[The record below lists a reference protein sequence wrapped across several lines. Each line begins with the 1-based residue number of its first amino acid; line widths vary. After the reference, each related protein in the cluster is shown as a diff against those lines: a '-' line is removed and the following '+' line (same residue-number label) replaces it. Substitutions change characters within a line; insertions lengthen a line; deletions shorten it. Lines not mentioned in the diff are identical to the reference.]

1 MEVARLKGNIGK
13 RAPLATADH
22 AGGFV
27 APLARPLPMAGQRA
41 LNHFWFKHSHPLLLY
56 SPRLVSGFPAL
67 LPPLRLR
74 ILPYLLL
81 YPPSS
86 SLGEGTSVNI
96 IMDSHV
102 WVEDPQ
108 LAWVDGQVTKITG
121 ENAEVQTSNGKKVVT
136 TLSKMYPKDT
146 EAPPGGVDDMTK
158 LSYLHEPGVL
168 QNLSTRYQLNEIYTY
183 TGNILIA
190 INPFQRLSHLY
201 DSHMMTQYKG
211 APLGE
216 LSPHVFAVADV
227 AYRAMINETKSNSI
241 LVSGESGAGKT
252 ETTKMLMRYLA
263 YLGGRAATEGRTVE
277 QQVLESNPVL
287 EAFGNAKT
295 VRNNNSSRFGKFV
308 EIQFDNKGRISGAA
322 IRTYLLERSRVCQI
336 SDPERNYHCF
346 YLLCA
351 APTEVTEKYK
361 LGKPNTFHYLNQSN
375 CYELVGVND
384 AYEYLATRRAMD
396 IVGIS
401 AQEQD
406 AIFRVVAAILHLGNI
421 VFTKGQEIDS
431 SVPKDD
437 KAKFHLKMAAELLMC
452 DVDGLQD
459 ALCKRMMITP
469 EEVIKRPLDPQ
480 SAAVSRDGLAKTI
493 YSRLFDWIVDKI
505 NVSIGQDPTSKSL
518 IGVLDI
524 YGFESFKTN
533 SFEQFCINFT
543 NEKLQQHFNQHVF
556 KMEQEEYTKEAID
569 WSYIEFVDNTD
580 VLDLIEKKP
589 GGVIALLDEACMFP
603 KSTHETFAQKL
614 YQTFKTHKRFIKPK
628 LSRTDFAINHY
639 AGEVLYQSDQFL
651 DKNKDYVVAEHQD
664 LLSAS
669 KCSFVSGLFPSL
681 PEETSKS
688 SKFSSIGSRFKLQ
701 LQALMETLNSTEP
714 HYIRCVKP
722 NNLLKPAIFENV
734 NVMQQL
740 RCGGVLEAIRI
751 SCAGFPTRRIFYEF
765 LHRFG
770 VLAPE
775 TLLGNDE
782 KTACRKI
789 LESKG
794 LKGFQI
800 GKTKVFLRAGQMAE
814 LDALR
819 AEVLN
824 RAAKTIQNQIRTHIL
839 RKQFI
844 ALRKATI
851 HVQSLWRRRLARKLY
866 EHMRRENAAII
877 VQKNLWRYNA
887 KNAYKKLKHSV
898 LILQTGFRFL
908 AARNEFR
915 FRRQT
920 KAATII
926 QAQWRCYRAHSYHKR
941 LKRAAIVTQ
950 CRWRG
955 RVARKELRKLKMAA
969 RETGALKEAKDKLE
983 KAVEDLTWRLQL
995 EKRLRTDLEEA
1006 KGQEI
1011 AKLQNTLQDL
1021 QSKLDETAAMLVKE
1035 REAARKAIEEAP
1047 PVVKET
1053 TVLVQDTEK
1062 IDSLTAEVE
1071 NLKASLQSEKQRA
1084 DDAEIKYTED
1094 HQVSEERKKKLLEEE
1109 GKRLQLKETAHR
1121 LEEKLA
1127 NVESENKVLRQQAL
1141 SMAPNR
1147 LLSGRSKSILQR
1159 NSENGHAINGETRT
1173 ISDSLSASFNMRES
1187 SEIEDKPQRNLNE
1200 KQQENQELLIRCIA
1214 QDLGF
1219 AGNRPVAASITYK
1232 CLLQWRSF
1240 EVERT
1245 SVFDRI
1251 IQTIGHAIETQDNNE
1266 ILAYWLSNSSMLLL
1280 LLQRTLKASGAAG
1293 MTPQRRRSS
1302 SATLFGRMTQSF
1314 RGTPQ
1319 GVNLALINGSLTSGV
1334 DKLRQVEAK
1343 YPALLFKQ
1351 QLTAY
1356 VEKIYGMIRDNL
1368 KKEISP
1374 LLGFCIQ
1381 APRTS
1386 RASLVKGSSRSPGT
1400 AAAQQTLI
1408 AHWQGIVK
1416 SLDNFLNTLKSNHV
1430 PPFLVRKVFTQI
1442 FSFIN
1447 VQLFNSLLLR
1457 RECCSFSNGEYV
1469 KAGLA
1474 ELEHWCYKATDEYAG
1489 SSWDELKHIR
1499 QAIGFLVIH
1508 QKPKKTLDEISH
1520 DLCPVISSMRMLMAE
1535 ESNNS
1540 VSNSF
1545 LLDDDSSIPFS
1556 VDDISKS
1563 MKPIDISDIEP
1574 PPLIRENSGF
1584 MFLLPR
1590 ID

>member
-1 MEVARLKGNIGK
+1 M
-13 RAPLATADH
+13 AT
-22 AGGFV
+22 
-27 APLARPLPMAGQRA
+27 
-41 LNHFWFKHSHPLLLY
+41 
-56 SPRLVSGFPAL
+56 
-67 LPPLRLR
+67 
-74 ILPYLLL
+74 
-81 YPPSS
+81 
-86 SLGEGTSVNI
+86 TVNI
-96 IMDSHV
+96 IEGSHV
-102 WVEDPQ
+102 WVEDSDE
-108 LAWVDGQVTKITG
+108 AWIQGLVLKITG
-121 ENAEVQTSNGKKVVT
+121 QNVEIETSGGKKIT
-136 TLSKMYPKDT
+136 ASLSKIYPKDT
-146 EAPPGGVDDMTK
+146 EAPAGGVDDMTK

-168 QNLSTRYQLNEIYTY
+168 ENLKTRYELNEIYTY

-190 INPFQRLSHLY
+190 INPFQRLPHIY
-201 DSHMMTQYKG
+201 DSHMMQQYKG
-211 APLGE
+211 APFGE

-227 AYRAMINETKSNSI
+227 AYRAMVNEGKSNSI

-263 YLGGRAATEGRTVE
+263 FLGGRAATEGRTVE

-308 EIQFDNKGRISGAA
+308 EIQFDKQGRISGAA
-322 IRTYLLERSRVCQI
+322 IRTYLLERSRVCQV

-351 APTEVTEKYK
+351 APQEEIEKYK
-361 LGKPNTFHYLNQSN
+361 LGNPKSFHYLNQSK
-375 CYELVGVND
+375 CYDLVGVSD
-384 AYEYLATRRAMD
+384 AHDYLATRRAMD

-401 AQEQD
+401 AKEQE

-421 VFTKGQEIDS
+421 DFTKGKEVDS

-437 KAKFHLKMAAELLMC
+437 QAKFHLKMTADLLMC
-452 DVDGLQD
+452 DPVGLED
-459 ALCKRMMITP
+459 ALCKRVMITP
-469 EEVIKRPLDPQ
+469 EEVIKRSLDPH
-480 SAAVSRDGLAKTI
+480 SAAISRDGLAKTV
-493 YSRLFDWIVDKI
+493 YSRLFDWLVDKI
-505 NVSIGQDPTSKSL
+505 NRSIGQDATSKYL

-556 KMEQEEYTKEAID
+556 KMEQEEYTKEQID
-569 WSYIEFVDNTD
+569 WSYIEFVDNQD

-589 GGVIALLDEACMFP
+589 GGIIALLDEACMFP
-603 KSTHETFAQKL
+603 KSTHETFSNKL
-614 YQTFKTHKRFIKPK
+614 YQTFKSHKRFIKPK
-628 LSRTDFAINHY
+628 LSRTDFTIAHY
-639 AGEVLYQSDQFL
+639 AGEVLYQSDHFL
-651 DKNKDYVVAEHQD
+651 DKNKDYVVPEHQD
-664 LLSAS
+664 LLGVS
-669 KCSFVSGLFPSL
+669 KCPFVAGLFPQL

-701 LQALMETLNSTEP
+701 LQQLMETLNSTEP

-734 NVMQQL
+734 NIMQQL

-751 SCAGFPTRRIFYEF
+751 SCAGYPTRKPFFEF
-765 LHRFG
+765 INRFG
-770 VLAPE
+770 LLAPE
-775 TLLGNDE
+775 ALEGNYDE
-782 KTACRKI
+782 KVACRKI
-789 LESKG
+789 LEKKG
-794 LKGFQI
+794 LQGFQV

-814 LDALR
+814 LDAR
-819 AEVLN
+819 RTEVLSN
-824 RAAKTIQNQIRTHIL
+824 AAKTIQRRVRTHRA
-839 RKQFI
+839 RKRFI
-844 ALRKATI
+844 ALRKAAI
-851 HVQSLWRRRLARKLY
+851 YIQALWRGRLACKLY
-866 EHMRRENAAII
+866 KNMKREAGAIKIQKHVRRYQARKAY
-877 VQKNLWRYNA
+877 KNLHVSA
-887 KNAYKKLKHSV
+887 L
-898 LILQTGFRFL
+898 LLQTGLRAMAAHKEYRFKL
-908 AARNEFR
+908 
-915 FRRQT
+915 QT
-920 KAATII
+920 KAAIII
-926 QAQWRCYRAHSYHKR
+926 QARWRCHRDYLYYKR
-941 LKRAAIVTQ
+941 LKRGAIVSQT
-950 CRWRG
+950 RWRG
-955 RVARKELRKLKMAA
+955 KIARKELRKLKMEA
-969 RETGALKEAKDKLE
+969 RETGALKEAKNKLE
-983 KAVEDLTWRLQL
+983 KQVEELTWRLQL

-1006 KGQEI
+1006 KGNE
-1011 AKLQNTLQDL
+1011 ATKLQHSMEEMQK
-1021 QSKLDETAAMLVKE
+1021 KLEEANALIVKE
-1035 REAARKAIEEAP
+1035 REAAKQAIEEAP
-1047 PVVKET
+1047 PVIKET
-1053 TVLVQDTEK
+1053 QVLVEDTKK
-1062 IDSLTAEVE
+1062 IESLTEEVE
-1071 NLKASLQSEKQRA
+1071 TLKASVDSERQRA
-1084 DDAEIKYTED
+1084 DENEKKYNE
-1094 HQVSEERKKKLLEEE
+1094 VKENSEERKEKLEDTEKKVQQ
-1109 GKRLQLKETAHR
+1109 LQESLRR
-1121 LEEKLA
+1121 LEEKITNL
-1127 NVESENKVLRQQAL
+1127 ESENQVLRQQAV
-1141 SMAPNR
+1141 SMAPSKF
-1147 LLSGRSKSILQR
+1147 LSGRSRSIVQR
-1159 NSENGHAINGETRT
+1159 VESHIPLDAKTSMELHSPSMNH
-1173 ISDSLSASFNMRES
+1173 RES
-1187 SEIEDKPQRNLNE
+1187 EVDDKPQKSLNE

-1214 QDLGF
+1214 QHLGF
-1219 AGNRPVAASITYK
+1219 SANRPIAACIIYK

-1251 IQTIGHAIETQDNNE
+1251 IQTIGHAIETQDNND
-1266 ILAYWLSNSSMLLL
+1266 ILAYWLSNASTLLL

-1319 GVNLALINGSLTSGV
+1319 GVNLSLINGNITGGV
-1334 DKLRQVEAK
+1334 DTLRQVEAK

-1374 LLGFCIQ
+1374 LLGLCIQ

-1386 RASLVKGSSRSPGT
+1386 RASLVKGVRVANT
-1400 AAAQQTLI
+1400 AAQQALI

-1416 SLDNFLNTLKSNHV
+1416 SLGIFLNTLKANHV

-1489 SSWDELKHIR
+1489 SAWDELKHIR

-1520 DLCPVISSMRMLMAE
+1520 DLCPVLSIQQLYRISTMYWDDKYGTHSVSSDVISNMRVLMTE
-1535 ESNNS
+1535 DSNNA
-1540 VSNSF
+1540 VSSSF

-1556 VDDISKS
+1556 VDDLSKS
-1563 MKPIDISDIEP
+1563 MEQIDINDIEP
-1574 PPLIRENSGF
+1574 PPLIKENSGF
-1584 MFLLPR
+1584 SFLLPR
-1590 ID
+1590 SD